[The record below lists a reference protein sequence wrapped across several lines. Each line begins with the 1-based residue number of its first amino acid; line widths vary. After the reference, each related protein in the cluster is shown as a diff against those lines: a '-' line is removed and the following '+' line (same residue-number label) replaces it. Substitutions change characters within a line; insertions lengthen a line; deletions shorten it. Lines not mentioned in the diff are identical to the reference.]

1 MRTPKA
7 SVWAMAM
14 TLPKGIHMN
23 NYARSV
29 LVAVGVVFAL
39 GFQAH
44 SQTSSP
50 GTPATLAATCK
61 DGTSFSGNSKRGA
74 CSGHG
79 GVKAWNT
86 NAAAATPAAGAN
98 TAPSPTKNQSVATAK
113 PGGGVGQVWVNTDS
127 KVYHCSG
134 SRWYGK
140 TKQGEYMSEQAAK
153 TGGFRPADNKTC
165 AG

>member
-1 MRTPKA
+1 
-7 SVWAMAM
+7 
-14 TLPKGIHMN
+14 MN
-23 NYARSV
+23 TCARSV
-29 LVAVGVVFAL
+29 LVAVGVLFAL

-44 SQTSSP
+44 SQTPSP
-50 GTPATLAATCK
+50 GTPSTVTAACK
-61 DGTSFSGNSKRGA
+61 DGTTFSGSSKRGA

-79 GVKAWNT
+79 GVKSWDT
-86 NAAAATPAAGAN
+86 NAAAATAAPATSAN
-98 TAPSPTKNQSVATAK
+98 TAPSPAKNGTVATAK
-113 PGGGVGQVWVNTDS
+113 PAGGVGQVWVNTDS